1 MDKSRQQF
9 EETIK
14 QLSDPSEFESKL
26 KRANN
31 GLNYAD
37 QYVDLMWISWQA
49 SRESLINNLE
59 PVGYMRLEG
68 GNNIKEYGFTHIY
81 GEKFDKETTPFYRL
95 DK

>member
-1 MDKSRQQF
+1 
-9 EETIK
+9 
-14 QLSDPSEFESKL
+14 
-26 KRANN
+26 
-31 GLNYAD
+31 
-37 QYVDLMWISWQA
+37 MWISWQA

-81 GEKFDKETTPFYRL
+81 EEKFDKETTPLYRL